1 MILPSAPRRSDRLGR
16 RHVRLFID
24 ERVNGGDRGPAGS
37 RDAIGGVVALLV
49 LAALVAL
56 AWALQRPP
64 APAAASAPATTFS
77 AERAY
82 ADLQR
87 MAGPEPT
94 PIGSVAGDA
103 VRDYLV
109 STLSA
114 AGLSV
119 EVQKGLGSR
128 TFGGVTAAGLV
139 DNVVCI
145 L

>member
-1 MILPSAPRRSDRLGR
+1 MILLSAPRRSDRLGR

-24 ERVNGGDRGPAGS
+24 DRVNGGDRGPAGS

-82 ADLQR
+82 VDLQR

-114 AGLSV
+114 AVSALKCKRV
-119 EVQKGLGSR
+119 L
-128 TFGGVTAAGLV
+128 AAEPSAA
-139 DNVVCI
+139 
-145 L
+145 